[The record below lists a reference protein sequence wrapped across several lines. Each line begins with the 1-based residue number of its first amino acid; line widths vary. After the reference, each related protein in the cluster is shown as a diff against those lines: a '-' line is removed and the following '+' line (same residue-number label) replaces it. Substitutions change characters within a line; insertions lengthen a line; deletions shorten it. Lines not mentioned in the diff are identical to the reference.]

1 MTYLLFRILIN
12 YHNIYSFLLLLH
24 YSVVGMMN
32 FDKNKKNYD
41 IQFNENPN
49 MWKIVTPFLLFFF
62 AVVVNKNLADVSIV
76 QLVLLAF
83 NLLLTA

>member
-1 MTYLLFRILIN
+1 
-12 YHNIYSFLLLLH
+12 
-24 YSVVGMMN
+24 MN

-83 NLLLTA
+83 NLLLTAEIKMLLINKECSIFGWEKQGY

>member
-1 MTYLLFRILIN
+1 
-12 YHNIYSFLLLLH
+12 
-24 YSVVGMMN
+24 MN
-32 FDKNKKNYD
+32 FDKNKRNYD